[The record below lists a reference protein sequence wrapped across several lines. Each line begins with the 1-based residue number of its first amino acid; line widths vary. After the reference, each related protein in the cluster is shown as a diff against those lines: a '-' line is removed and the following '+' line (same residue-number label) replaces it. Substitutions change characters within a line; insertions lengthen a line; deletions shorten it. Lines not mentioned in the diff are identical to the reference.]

1 MDVKVADDLPVSD
14 TLDLRAKHSVLRNGE
29 ELRITTLKTTVT
41 DAEESKTVKRTIDGE
56 KADLQLKWV
65 KHSDGTFEFV
75 HLHCMKDWE
84 SSNWSKTFG
93 FPIEELYDVTQASG
107 TWIVRCKKCGRRWSS
122 AGDTL

>member
-1 MDVKVADDLPVSD
+1 MDVKVVDNMPVSD
-14 TLDLRAKHSVLRNGE
+14 TLDLRVKHPVLRNGE

-41 DAEESKTVKRTIDGE
+41 DAEENRTVKMTVDGE
-56 KADLQLKWV
+56 RADLQLKWV

-84 SSNWSKTFG
+84 SSNWSKTSG
-93 FPIEELYDVTQASG
+93 SPKEEFYDVTQKSG

-122 AGDTL
+122 AGNTP